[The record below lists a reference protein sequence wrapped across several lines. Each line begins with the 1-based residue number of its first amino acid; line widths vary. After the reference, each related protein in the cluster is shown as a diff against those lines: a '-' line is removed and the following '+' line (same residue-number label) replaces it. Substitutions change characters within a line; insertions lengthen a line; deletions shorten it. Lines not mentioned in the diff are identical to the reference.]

1 MVLPHTYAQSATLA
15 NPKWRL
21 RSGVTTHPC
30 NHAFPAYKHS
40 DVSGIDTSPVKHSNV
55 LAPNKLTLILAFN
68 FWTARRRMLR
78 TVYTVPCEGNTL
90 KRRSKI
96 CPVSCECSLIQSQW
110 YRCITGILRWSYE
123 LGEWF
128 TDVHYHML
136 GTLSNYDDDNNNN
149 AKKQLVLWL
158 KQLCTCI
165 TLFSTF
171 FDVHCT
177 TTTWNLPR
185 RRFMEHVDIR
195 RQMFVSLFE
204 HGYSPYKNST
214 PGKDAYIWRIERFQI
229 DAIKFERTQIHFFGD
244 VFTAVV
250 LVA

>member
-1 MVLPHTYAQSATLA
+1 MYKRQPHTYAQSATLA

-21 RSGVTTHPC
+21 RSGFTTHPW
-30 NHAFPAYKHS
+30 NHAFPAYKHLHR
-40 DVSGIDTSPVKHSNV
+40 SGIHTSPVKHSNV
-55 LAPNKLTLILAFN
+55 LAPNKLTLILALN
-68 FWTARRRMLR
+68 FWTARRQMLR

-136 GTLSNYDDDNNNN
+136 GTLSNYDDDNNKN
-149 AKKQLVLWL
+149 AKKQPVLWL
-158 KQLCTCI
+158 QQLCTCI

-171 FDVHCT
+171 RWRPLHDYDVKPPNATFYGARGHT
-177 TTTWNLPR
+177 TTDVPFSIWTW
-185 RRFMEHVDIR
+185 I
-195 RQMFVSLFE
+195 
-204 HGYSPYKNST
+204 
-214 PGKDAYIWRIERFQI
+214 
-229 DAIKFERTQIHFFGD
+229 
-244 VFTAVV
+244 
-250 LVA
+250 